1 MEYGQQNILPTT
13 CRNFLFI
20 ISGLY
25 SYHSNKIRI
34 HWDYY
39 HFQQLIELLFLYVVL
54 SLRIKCNPIN
64 STEIFNVLQY
74 YHK

>member
-13 CRNFLFI
+13 CRNLLFI

-25 SYHSNKIRI
+25 SYHSNKIHT

-39 HFQQLIELLFLYVVL
+39 HFQQLIELLFLSVVL

-64 STEIFNVLQY
+64 STEIFNVLQHY
-74 YHK
+74 RK